1 MVRILTTKDELPSV
15 EEENLARMYI
25 QRFDKFKGD
34 RGTLEQNLQ
43 DVCERVLPRK
53 SHITMTM
60 IKGKKRDPRIYDS
73 TAVFANQYMASGL
86 MAHLTP
92 PNQKWFALKAK
103 KKELNER
110 ENVRRWFM
118 KVTTILHEELAAS
131 NFQNEI
137 NELYLD
143 IGWNGTP
150 CMEVKRGKRSLFN
163 FKNHHISE
171 YVICEDSDGYVDTIL
186 RKFKYTARQAVQ
198 EFQFKNLGKDVQDA
212 YAEPK
217 DRDKEFEF
225 LHVIHPREEFDN
237 TYPALKSRQPIASLY
252 IDVKAKK
259 IVLEDGYY
267 EMPKMTPR
275 WVKMSGDPY
284 GRSQGMFALPEIKS
298 ANFNEKQ
305 MGIALEKEIS
315 PTILAPDDGFVGT
328 VRTSAN
334 SIMYYRKT
342 LQGDNKPEPFKT
354 NANLMWV
361 KDMHESKKQ
370 DIKKAFYNDL
380 FVMLTEQTKTQ
391 TAYEIAQRIEEKWS
405 MIVAPVGRLNSE
417 LNNPMIIRM
426 LGIAA
431 RAGALPP
438 APPELIGQEYE
449 IEYVSKLALAL
460 KLLEVRSLANGID
473 VLAPLVEVSPDMVD
487 NWNTDE
493 IARGV
498 PERLG
503 WSESWIRDVDERD
516 EIREARF
523 LQQQQEK
530 AAMAAL
536 EAAKSAG
543 QLGKKIEPGSIL
555 SEAAGAV
562 A

>member
-1 MVRILTTKDELPSV
+1 MVAIAKAVDPK
-15 EEENLARMYI
+15 EENQATTIIR
-25 QRFDKFKGD
+25 RFDKAKGD
-34 RGTLEQNLQ
+34 RGTLDNNLQ
-43 DVCERVLPRK
+43 EVAERVLPRK
-53 SHITMTM
+53 SYVTQTY
-60 IKGKKRDPRIYDS
+60 IKGKKRDFRVYDS

-86 MAHLTP
+86 YAHLTP
-92 PNQKWFALKAK
+92 PNQRWFALKAK
-103 KKELNER
+103 NTLLNKT

-118 KVTTILHEELAAS
+118 QVTRILHEELAAS
-131 NFQNEI
+131 NYDNEI

-150 CMEVKRGKRSLFN
+150 CLEVKQGKTTLFN

-171 YVICEDSDGYVDTIL
+171 YVIFENSDGFVDTVI

-198 EFQFKNLGKDVQDA
+198 EWGFENLGKDVQDA
-212 YAEPK
+212 YTEEK
-217 DRDKEFEF
+217 NRDKEFEF
-225 LHVIHPREEFDN
+225 IHCIQPREEFDRS
-237 TYPALKSRQPIASLY
+237 YPALKTKQPIASLY
-252 IDVKAKK
+252 IDVKGKK
-259 IVLEDGYY
+259 FVKQDGYY

-275 WVKMSGDPY
+275 WVKCSGDVY

-342 LQGDNKPEPFKT
+342 LQGKDKPEPFKT
-354 NANLMWV
+354 QANLNWV
-361 KDMHESKKQ
+361 REVNNDKKIV
-370 DIKKAFYNDL
+370 IKKGFFNDL
-380 FVMLTEQTKTQ
+380 FVMLQEQTKTQ

-405 MIVAPVGRLNSE
+405 MIIAPVGRLNSE
-417 LNNPMIIRM
+417 LNNPMIRRI
-426 LGIAA
+426 LGIAG
-431 RAGALPP
+431 RAGRLPA

-460 KLLEVRSLANGID
+460 KLLEVRSLTSGFE
-473 VLAPLVEVSPDMVD
+473 VMAPMMEIAPDMMD
-487 NWNTDE
+487 NYDTDE
-493 IARGV
+493 IARGI

-503 WSESWIRDVDERD
+503 WSEDWLRDIEERD
-516 EIREARF
+516 EIRQARE
-523 LQQQQEK
+523 LKAQQEQ
-530 AAMAAL
+530 AQMMAI
-536 EAAKSAG
+536 EAAKASS
-543 QLGKKIEPGSIL
+543 SISGPVDSTSVL
-555 SEAAGAV
+555 SQIAGA

>member
-1 MVRILTTKDELPSV
+1 MVALTEKQVVDIKA
-15 EEENLARMYI
+15 ENRAMTVIR
-25 QRFDKFKGD
+25 RFDRLKGE
-34 RGTLEQNLQ
+34 RGTLETNLQ
-43 DVCERVLPRK
+43 EVSERVLPRK
-53 SHITMTM
+53 AHVTMDM
-60 IKGKKRDPRIYDS
+60 VKGKKRDHTIYDS

-86 MAHLTP
+86 YAHLTP
-92 PNQKWFALKAK
+92 PNQRWFALKAK
-103 KKELNER
+103 NTMLNKT

-118 KVTTILHEELAAS
+118 QVTRILHEEIAAS
-131 NFQNEI
+131 NFDNEI

-150 CMEVKRGKRSLFN
+150 CMEVKQGKQTLFN

-171 YVICEDSDGYVDTIL
+171 YVICENSDRFVDTII

-198 EFQFKNLGKDVQDA
+198 EWGFENLGNDVQKA
-212 YAEPK
+212 YIEEK

-225 LHVIHPREEFDN
+225 IHNIYPREEASKD
-237 TYPALKSRQPIASLY
+237 YPALKSRQPIASEY
-252 IDVKAKK
+252 IDVKGKK
-259 IVLEDGYY
+259 FIKIDGYY
-267 EMPKMTPR
+267 EMPKMVPR
-275 WVKMSGDPY
+275 WVTCSGDVY

-342 LQGDNKPEPFKT
+342 LQGKDKPEPFKT
-354 NANLMWV
+354 QANLNWV
-361 KDMHESKKQ
+361 REVNNDKKTV
-370 DIKKAFYNDL
+370 IRKAFFNDL
-380 FVMLTEQTKTQ
+380 FVMLQEQTKSQ

-405 MIVAPVGRLNSE
+405 MITAPVGRLNSE
-417 LNNPMIIRM
+417 QNTPMIRRLI
-426 LGIAA
+426 GIAG
-431 RAGALPP
+431 RAGRLPA

-460 KLLEVRSLANGID
+460 KLLEVRSLTSGIE
-473 VLAPLVEVSPDMVD
+473 VMAPMLEQNPTMMD
-487 NWNTDE
+487 NWDTDE

-503 WSESWIRDVDERD
+503 WSEDWLRDPIDRD
-516 EIREARF
+516 MIREQRAM
-523 LQQQQEK
+523 QE
-530 AAMAAL
+530 AAEREQELAI
-536 EAAKSAG
+536 EAAKAAPGVS
-543 QLGKKIEPGSIL
+543 KKVEEGSVLEGL
-555 SEAAGAV
+555 SRQV

>member
-1 MVRILTTKDELPSV
+1 MVRILDREEKLPSV
-15 EEENLARMYI
+15 QEENLAQMWI
-25 QRFDKFKGD
+25 TRFDKLKGD

-43 DVCERVLPRK
+43 EVCERVLPRK
-53 SHITMTM
+53 SHVTMTM

-118 KVTTILHEELAAS
+118 RVTTILHEELAAS

-171 YVICEDSDGYVDTIL
+171 YVICEDSDGYVDTHI

-198 EFQFKNLGKDVQDA
+198 EFGYNNLGRDVQTA

-225 LHVIHPREEFDN
+225 LHVLHPREEYSN
-237 TYPALKSRQPIASLY
+237 EYPALKSRQPIASIY

-259 IVLEDGYY
+259 VVLTDGHY

-275 WVKMSGDPY
+275 WVKVSGDPY

-334 SIMYYRKT
+334 SIMYYRKH
-342 LQGDNKPEPFKT
+342 LQGKDKPEPFKV

-361 KDMHESKKQ
+361 KDLHETKKQ
-370 DIKKAFYNDL
+370 TIKKAFYNDL

-417 LNNPMIIRM
+417 LNNPMIIRLM
-426 LGIAA
+426 GIAA
-431 RAGALPP
+431 RANALPP
-438 APPELIGQEYE
+438 APPELIGQQFE

-460 KLLEVRSLANGID
+460 KLLEVKSLANGIE
-473 VLAPLVEVSPDMVD
+473 VLAPMIEASPDMID
-487 NWNTDE
+487 NWDTDA

-503 WSESWIRDVDERD
+503 WSEDWLRDIDERD
-516 EIREARF
+516 EIREMRMI
-523 LQQQQEK
+523 QMQQERVQE
-530 AAMAAL
+530 MAL

-543 QLGKKIEPGSIL
+543 QLGKAVEPGSII
-555 SEAAGAV
+555 SEAARQV